1 MNEFLNIATEIVFVL
16 CGLVSVATAFR
27 GLKNEQARIGTFL
40 FWLILGLIFILGKIL
55 PSELVGAL
63 LLAMGVLSATK

>member
-16 CGLVSVATAFR
+16 CGLVSVVTAFR

-40 FWLILGLIFILGKIL
+40 FWLILG
-55 PSELVGAL
+55 S
-63 LLAMGVLSATK
+63 S